1 MGRHRTGAAFLG
13 AALLLT
19 GCSFSPDDIWPSLTG
34 DEGLDQPPPPQ
45 QVAVE
50 PSAAEQQP
58 APTISPAVQPPA
70 PQSAPPAQAIP
81 AAVAPTAAAA
91 APVVGQTQPFG
102 ATGTFVGAKVAQ
114 HARELETLASGIATA
129 NTRFQQLRAITEQNA
144 QRYYA
149 IVAAISARLQIG
161 TTPGNPVLV
170 SQWNT
175 AQSELDRILADV
187 AALNTLANDVA
198 SQAAL
203 STYLIESI
211 TAAYGLSGAV
221 DEDHRRLAQVEDE
234 VNRTV
239 VFIDRLLNGVNDT
252 IGRQTSY
259 VNNERRNL
267 TTLSLAIK
275 NGEMFGPSLGNR
287 AFAAA
292 AAAAVQPGRTLARTP
307 AAAVDTRQPLV
318 VIRFDRPDVP
328 YQQALYTAVS
338 QALERRP
345 ASAFDVIAIAA
356 SKGSPAEVALNT
368 NDSKRNAERVFRTL
382 TEMGLP
388 GERVTLSAT
397 ASGAVQTNEVHI
409 YVR

>member
-1 MGRHRTGAAFLG
+1 MNA
-13 AALLLT
+13 
-19 GCSFSPDDIWPSLTG
+19 
-34 DEGLDQPPPPQ
+34 PPPAR
-45 QVAVE
+45 QVATG
-50 PSAAEQQP
+50 PAAADQQP
-58 APTISPAVQPPA
+58 TMTPASTVMAPT
-70 PQSAPPAQAIP
+70 PQSAPVAQVIP
-81 AAVAPTAAAA
+81 AAVTPTVTAA
-91 APVVGQTQPFG
+91 APVAEQTQPFG
-102 ATGTFVGAKVAQ
+102 ATGSFGGAKVAQ
-114 HARELETLASGIATA
+114 HARELETLAVGINTA

-144 QRYYA
+144 LRYYVIA
-149 IVAAISARLQIG
+149 AAISARLQIG

-170 SQWNT
+170 SQWNM

-221 DEDHRRLAQVEDE
+221 EEDHRRLAEVEDE

-239 VFIDRLLNGVNDT
+239 VLIDRLLNEVNDT
-252 IGRQTSY
+252 IARQTSY

-275 NGEMFGPSLGNR
+275 SGEMFEPSLANR

-292 AAAAVQPGRTLARTP
+292 TPATQRSARTLAQSSGAAAAPGAR
-307 AAAVDTRQPLV
+307 APLV
-318 VIRFDRPDVP
+318 IIRFDRPDVP
-328 YQQALYTAVS
+328 YQQALYSAVS
-338 QALERRP
+338 QTLERRP
-345 ASAFDVIAIAA
+345 ASTFDVVAIAT

-368 NDSKRNAERVFRTL
+368 NESKRNAERVFRTL

-388 GERVTLSAT
+388 GDRVTLSAT

>member
-1 MGRHRTGAAFLG
+1 MNA
-13 AALLLT
+13 
-19 GCSFSPDDIWPSLTG
+19 
-34 DEGLDQPPPPQ
+34 PPPAR
-45 QVAVE
+45 QVATG
-50 PSAAEQQP
+50 PSAADQQP
-58 APTISPAVQPPA
+58 TTTPASTVMAPT
-70 PQSAPPAQAIP
+70 PQSAPVAQVIP

-91 APVVGQTQPFG
+91 APVAEQTQPLG
-102 ATGTFVGAKVAQ
+102 TTGTFVGAKVAQ
-114 HARELETLASGIATA
+114 HARELETLAGDINTA
-129 NTRFQQLRAITEQNA
+129 STRFQQLRAITEQNA

-149 IVAAISARLQIG
+149 IAAAISARLQIG

-170 SQWNT
+170 SQWNM

-187 AALNTLANDVA
+187 AALNALANDVA
-198 SQAAL
+198 AQAAS

-221 DEDHRRLAQVEDE
+221 EEDHRRLAEVEDE

-239 VFIDRLLNGVNDT
+239 VLIDRLLNGVNDT
-252 IGRQTSY
+252 IAHQTSY
-259 VNNERRNL
+259 VNDERRNL

-275 NGEMFGPSLGNR
+275 NGEMFGPSLANR

-292 AAAAVQPGRTLARTP
+292 TPATQQSTRTLAQSSGAAAAPGAR
-307 AAAVDTRQPLV
+307 APLV
-318 VIRFDRPDVP
+318 IIRFDRPDVP
-328 YQQALYTAVS
+328 YQQALYSAVS
-338 QALERRP
+338 QTLERRP
-345 ASAFDVIAIAA
+345 ASMFDVVAIAT

-368 NDSKRNAERVFRTL
+368 NESKRNAERVFRTL

-388 GERVTLSAT
+388 GDRVTLSAI